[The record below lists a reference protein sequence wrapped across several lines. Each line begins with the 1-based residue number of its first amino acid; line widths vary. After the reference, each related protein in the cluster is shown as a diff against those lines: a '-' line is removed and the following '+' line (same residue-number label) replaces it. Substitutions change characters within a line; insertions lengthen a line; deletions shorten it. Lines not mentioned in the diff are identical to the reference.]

1 MFRKDSENAL
11 TYSKRSISDSSIN
24 KTSFKPVNLRK
35 NNKISTGNNV
45 SVPTKSDPSSQSDR
59 TLEENFLS
67 SSLSSKN
74 SKKLQPSAEERK
86 KEEEAKM
93 RNQYF
98 DNIISNDVRE
108 PSDVDK
114 QSVPNRQGSLKVTQ
128 EKHLVKTSPFINRP
142 RDESSEKRQSSIETE
157 IAMSVSKSPF
167 LRQDHDQLG
176 DEPRKKTMI
185 TRERPVHDFVYERYG
200 GSTDSSSNTAR
211 EERDQQNNQNVGGN
225 IKNELSVRNNPS
237 LRPLTHEEIMK
248 IGQNYNNL
256 KEKQTEYNSSES
268 SSAFPAVPNSYKPK
282 EIKSILG
289 KSKKSSPKK
298 VKFSDFV
305 SVGIATPTDYSPSIV
320 SNSDEV
326 SDDIDVDDTSNMD
339 SIVDAITSSADE
351 ISVAS
356 PQHSLSPPERHRSTS
371 ADSPSKTKAFFKKAK
386 NKFLPVKSKRDT
398 IGLDIHGSLG
408 SINSFK
414 LPDEIDTL
422 TSENSSTQR
431 GSPLIIN
438 KEESAFVH
446 NRNRDEEREHRIR
459 RRQSGFPSNI
469 QVDSYPSY

>member
-11 TYSKRSISDSSIN
+11 TYSKRSISDNSIN
-24 KTSFKPVNLRK
+24 NTSFKPGNLRR
-35 NNKISTGNNV
+35 NNKISTGNV
-45 SVPTKSDPSSQSDR
+45 SVPTKSDPSSQPDR
-59 TLEENFLS
+59 TLEEKFLS
-67 SSLSSKN
+67 SSLSSKS

-86 KEEEAKM
+86 KEEAAKM
-93 RNQYF
+93 REQYF

-114 QSVPNRQGSLKVTQ
+114 QSLPNRQGSLKVTE
-128 EKHLVKTSPFINRP
+128 EKHLVKTSPFINRHQG
-142 RDESSEKRQSSIETE
+142 ESSEKRALSSETE

-176 DEPRKKTMI
+176 DEQRKKTI
-185 TRERPVHDFVYERYG
+185 IKIGRPVNDFVYER
-200 GSTDSSSNTAR
+200 STDSSSNLAR
-211 EERDQQNNQNVGGN
+211 EERDQQNNQNVAGN
-225 IKNELSVRNNPS
+225 INNESSVPNNPS

-268 SSAFPAVPNSYKPK
+268 SSAFLSVPNSYKPK
-282 EIKSILG
+282 EIKSILS

-298 VKFSDFV
+298 VQFSNFV

-339 SIVDAITSSADE
+339 AMVDAITSSADE

-356 PQHSLSPPERHRSTS
+356 PQHSLSPPERRRSSS

-386 NKFLPVKSKRDT
+386 DKFLPVRSKRD
-398 IGLDIHGSLG
+398 IQGSLG

-414 LPDEIDTL
+414 LPNEIDTL

-438 KEESAFVH
+438 KEESAFIH
-446 NRNRDEEREHRIR
+446 NRNRDEERENRIR
-459 RRQSGFPSNI
+459 RRQSGFPSNM
-469 QVDSYPSY
+469 QVDSYSSY

>member
-24 KTSFKPVNLRK
+24 KTSFKPGNLRR
-35 NNKISTGNNV
+35 NNKISTGNV
-45 SVPTKSDPSSQSDR
+45 SVPTKSDPSSQVDK
-59 TLEENFLS
+59 TGENFLS
-67 SSLSSKN
+67 SSLSSKGF
-74 SKKLQPSAEERK
+74 KKLQPSAAELK
-86 KEEEAKM
+86 KEEAAKM

-108 PSDVDK
+108 QSDVEK
-114 QSVPNRQGSLKVTQ
+114 QSLPNRQGSLKVTE
-128 EKHLVKTSPFINRP
+128 EKHLVKTSPFVNRHQ
-142 RDESSEKRQSSIETE
+142 DESSEKRLSSSETE
-157 IAMSVSKSPF
+157 ITMSVSKSPF

-176 DEPRKKTMI
+176 DEQRKKTI
-185 TRERPVHDFVYERYG
+185 IKRGRPVNDFVYER
-200 GSTDSSSNTAR
+200 STDSSSNLAQ
-211 EERDQQNNQNVGGN
+211 EERDQQSNQNAGGN
-225 IKNELSVRNNPS
+225 IKDELSVPNNPS

-268 SSAFPAVPNSYKPK
+268 SSVFSSAPNSYKPK

-298 VKFSDFV
+298 VQFSNYV

-326 SDDIDVDDTSNMD
+326 SDDIDVDDTSNID
-339 SIVDAITSSADE
+339 AIFDAITSSADE

-356 PQHSLSPPERHRSTS
+356 PQHSLSPPERRRSS
-371 ADSPSKTKAFFKKAK
+371 RADSPSKTKAFLKKAED
-386 NKFLPVKSKRDT
+386 KFLPVRSKRDV
-398 IGLDIHGSLG
+398 HGSLG

-438 KEESAFVH
+438 REESAFIH
-446 NRNRDEEREHRIR
+446 NRNRDEERENRIR
-459 RRQSGFPSNI
+459 RRQSGFPSNL
-469 QVDSYPSY
+469 QVDSYSSF